1 MDPTIIILP
10 ELFGLIGFL
19 LWMAL
24 TAWERRRR
32 LQVTQDFYQRLLDR
46 LGSLQE
52 FLDFAQTPQGAAM
65 LKSVTADPSIELT
78 RARVVRAV
86 QIGIVL
92 TSLSAGCFAIGRV
105 LTFDAPE
112 SRQVFTALSILTLS
126 LGAGSIAS
134 GIAAGLMA
142 RGDTADRH
150 SSSRPM

>member
-19 LWMAL
+19 LWIAL

-32 LQVTQDFYQRLLDR
+32 LQVTTDFYQRLLDR

-52 FLDFAQTPQGAAM
+52 FADFVQTPQGEAL
-65 LKSVTADPSIELT
+65 LKSVTADPAIELAH
-78 RARVVRAV
+78 ARVIRAI

-105 LTFDAPE
+105 LVFDAPE
-112 SRQVFTALSILTLS
+112 SRQVFTALSILALS

-134 GIAAGLMA
+134 GIVAGLMG
-142 RGDTADRH
+142 RGDGPGRN
-150 SSSRPM
+150 SPSRPA